1 MTRPAEINAEIAR
14 RVVAARREQGMSR
27 PALAGLSGIAERTLA
42 RRESGMSAWT
52 TDELAAIAT
61 ALRVD
66 VSTLWVAPTLA
77 VSA

>member
-14 RVVAARREQGMSR
+14 RVVAARREKGVSR

-61 ALRVD
+61 ALKVD
-66 VSTLWVAPTLA
+66 VSTLWIARSLA